1 MFGADPTVV
10 GRTLMFGTT
19 SVEVVGVMPEGFNF
33 PGDDVQMWS
42 PWGWAEADRD
52 EVWFRRAHFVR
63 PIARLAD
70 GITPAAADAEFQLE
84 VTRLQ
89 GAYPET
95 NRVMGAGMMPL
106 RSFLV
111 RDARTPVL
119 VLVGAVALLLLLAC
133 VNVANLALVRGSQRV
148 REVALRHAL
157 GAGRARIAALLA
169 TESLLLAAAG
179 GTLGLL
185 LGLAGLRAVQSLTRV
200 GIAGATNVALDYR
213 VLLFTAVITAL
224 SGLLFALAPML
235 SATRANV
242 SAQLKDGDRG
252 GAGTRSGSRAT
263 GALVA
268 AEVALAV
275 LLAAGAG
282 LMVRTSWHLRHI
294 DPGFET
300 DGALAVQFTVPSV
313 RYPNRD
319 GVLAFYDGLLESLE
333 ARPGIERAGSVAQL
347 PLSAASWSSQFQ
359 AEGWPE
365 SRVGLNVVHR
375 RADAGYFDALEIPLV
390 GGRMFGPEDRAG
402 SPLVVLINETFAREH
417 FPGED
422 PIGQR
427 IAYDR
432 VANANSIW
440 YEIVGNRQLVD
451 LAMLQQDLAFRRNE
465 HRRVVNPFAIALD
478 QSGHNVDARP
488 LRGLDEDVAVR
499 PRQRLREFPR
509 TGECPAQVEAF
520 G

>member
-1 MFGADPTVV
+1 
-10 GRTLMFGTT
+10 
-19 SVEVVGVMPEGFNF
+19 
-33 PGDDVQMWS
+33 
-42 PWGWAEADRD
+42 
-52 EVWFRRAHFVR
+52 
-63 PIARLAD
+63 
-70 GITPAAADAEFQLE
+70 
-84 VTRLQ
+84 
-89 GAYPET
+89 
-95 NRVMGAGMMPL
+95 
-106 RSFLV
+106 
-111 RDARTPVL
+111 
-119 VLVGAVALLLLLAC
+119 
-133 VNVANLALVRGSQRV
+133 
-148 REVALRHAL
+148 
-157 GAGRARIAALLA
+157 
-169 TESLLLAAAG
+169 
-179 GTLGLL
+179 
-185 LGLAGLRAVQSLTRV
+185 VQSLTRV

-252 GAGTRSGSRAT
+252 GARTRSGSRAT

-390 GGRMFGPEDRAG
+390 AGRMFGPEDRAG

-440 YEIVGNRQLVD
+440 YEIVGIVGDQNQVSPGAPARAEIFENRS
-451 LAMLQQDLAFRRNE
+451 QDWGRDNWI
-465 HRRVVNPFAIALD
+465 VVRSTGDPLGVLPTVREVLREADPLIPIA
-478 QSGHNVDARP
+478 QVRP
-488 LRGLDEDVAVR
+488 LREVWRTSMAREEFVLALLATFGALALLLAAVGVYAVTAQSARRRTREIGIRMALGAVSGDVVRLVLRQGLLAVILGIVGGLAATLVATRALASLLQGVSPNDPGTLGSVALMLLAVGALACWVPARRATRVDPVR
-499 PRQRLREFPR
+499 SLQTE
-509 TGECPAQVEAF
+509 
-520 G
+520 